1 MLILNGQEEENLV
14 VKNKRQFFR
23 LGTIDLIVSPWQN

>member
-14 VKNKRQFFR
+14 VNNKRQFSC
-23 LGTIDLIVSPWQN
+23 LGTIGLIVSP